1 MKKTIFVVLAAFAF
15 GAALSL
21 AAQEVSLGD
30 AARAQRQKKHA
41 ASPNARV
48 YDNENLPKGGAL
60 STTTGGLEV
69 ASSSA
74 SEART
79 SSSSSSGASASAS
92 ASAAGSAEEKEEQK
106 KAEDEWRQ
114 KIADAKKNIS
124 QLERELDVL
133 QRENRLR
140 AAAFYGDAGT
150 RLRDSAKFEGDDK
163 KYQADIQTKQTELAA
178 AKQALDQMRDGIRKA
193 GLPSSLGE

>member
-79 SSSSSSGASASAS
+79 SSSSSSGVSASAS

-178 AKQALDQMRDGIRKA
+178 AKQALDQMRDDIRKA